1 MANILFA
8 KISACSEVLLSGA
21 KMLKDMPARKLR
33 QNMLAKIIESN
44 PMITDNELA
53 SRLEV
58 SVSTVRLDRALMGV
72 PELRERIRT
81 MAQDAMSRLRSLSPA
96 EVIGDLLELEPD
108 RWALSVLRTAK
119 DMAFRFTD
127 IVSDNYVYAQAG
139 SIAVAVI
146 NAASVIIGSM
156 RGQYSGH
163 AHVGDILIARAKVGV
178 NHEGKRIVS
187 VRTKAGNREIFVGRF
202 IIEVL
207 EHKAGD

>member
-1 MANILFA
+1 MTNSQSQHILCGIQIFA
-8 KISACSEVLLSGA
+8 VRYYYQV
-21 KMLKDMPARKLR
+21 LKDKPARKLR
-33 QNMLAKIIESN
+33 QDVLARILETN

-72 PELRERIRT
+72 PELRERIRS
-81 MAQDAMSRLRSLSPA
+81 MAQDAMSRLKSLRPS

-108 RWALSVLRTAK
+108 KWALSVLRTAK

-139 SIAVAVI
+139 SIAVAAI
-146 NAASVIIGSM
+146 NAASAIIASM

-163 AHVGDILIARAKVGV
+163 ARVGDILIARAKVGV
-178 NHEGKRIVS
+178 NHDGRKIVS
-187 VRTKAGNREIFVGRF
+187 VRTKAGDREIFVGRF
-202 IIEVL
+202 IIEVI
-207 EHKAGD
+207 EH

>member
-1 MANILFA
+1 
-8 KISACSEVLLSGA
+8 
-21 KMLKDMPARKLR
+21 MLNDRPARKLR
-33 QNMLAKIIESN
+33 QDRLAKIIESN

-53 SRLEV
+53 SQLCV

-81 MAQDAMSRLRSLSPA
+81 MAQDAMSRLKSLSPA

-108 RWALSVLRTAK
+108 RRTAK

-207 EHKAGD
+207 EQKAGD